1 MSNFTK
7 EERLR
12 TAILILFTCIVV
24 YFWKLAALVI
34 GGFSLLWVLWI
45 LTPYAGRS
53 IRGRFT
59 KR

>member
-12 TAILILFTCIVV
+12 ACILVLLTCIVV
-24 YFWKLAALVI
+24 YFWRQAALAI
-34 GGFSLLWVLWI
+34 GGFSLLWVVWI
-45 LTPYAGRS
+45 LAPYAGRS